1 MITKYDSVTLSA
13 RYQRLTARQV
23 GVLDYIRA
31 YIAEHD
37 GRAPG
42 LRAMRRDM
50 RMGQGHLVT
59 TLDKLVLVGL
69 LETGRDGSYRSLR
82 LAEER

>member
-1 MITKYDSVTLSA
+1 MITKHDSVAMLE

-23 GVLDYIRA
+23 EVLDYIRA

-42 LRAMRRDM
+42 QRAMRRDM
-50 RMGQGHLVT
+50 RMGQGQLVT
-59 TLDKLVLVGL
+59 TLDKLVLGGL